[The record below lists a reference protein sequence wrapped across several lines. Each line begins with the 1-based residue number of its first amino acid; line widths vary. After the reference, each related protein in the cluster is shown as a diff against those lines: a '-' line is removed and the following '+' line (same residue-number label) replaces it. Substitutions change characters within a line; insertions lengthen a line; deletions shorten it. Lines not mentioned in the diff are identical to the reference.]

1 MAWYGISVL
10 RPRGRVRDFYYGHL
24 GISVLMPRGMVQD
37 FCSMATWQGIRDFF
51 YGHVGISVL
60 RPRGM
65 EGIFVR
71 NPCS

>member
-1 MAWYGISVL
+1 MAGYGIF
-10 RPRGRVRDFYYGHL
+10 FYGPL

-71 NPCS
+71 NPRS